1 MLFAPAAPRIAKFM
15 RRSVIFLLLALAL
28 ALAASAYLWRLGD
41 ERAAGRQQPMSS
53 EEDTAVTIGG
63 PFSLIDQDGRRR
75 SEQDFRGRFMLV
87 FFGYTYC
94 PDVCPTSLA
103 VIAATLERLGA
114 DADRLVPVMISVDPK
129 RDTPEILKSYLA
141 AFGSRFV
148 GLTGSETEIAT
159 AAKAFR
165 VYYNPMPN
173 EAGTLD
179 HSSVIYLMDPG
190 GVFVANYSLQTPP
203 DDMAND
209 IKAKLIAAP

>member
-1 MLFAPAAPRIAKFM
+1 M
-15 RRSVIFLLLALAL
+15 RRSVIFLMFALAL

-41 ERAAGRQQPMSS
+41 EQEAARQGLVSS
-53 EEDTAVTIGG
+53 QEVTAVTIGG
-63 PFSLIDQDGRRR
+63 PFSLIDQDGMRR

-103 VIAATLERLGA
+103 VIAATLERLGP
-114 DADRLVPVMISVDPK
+114 DADRLTPVMISVDPA

-141 AFGSRFV
+141 AFSPRFV
-148 GLTGSETEIAT
+148 GLTGTEAEIAA

-165 VYYNPMPN
+165 VYYNPTPN

-179 HSSVIYLMDPG
+179 HSSVIYLMDADG
-190 GVFVANYSLQTPP
+190 GFVANYSLQTPP
-203 DDMAND
+203 DDMAED
-209 IKAKLIAAP
+209 IKAKLAGSR